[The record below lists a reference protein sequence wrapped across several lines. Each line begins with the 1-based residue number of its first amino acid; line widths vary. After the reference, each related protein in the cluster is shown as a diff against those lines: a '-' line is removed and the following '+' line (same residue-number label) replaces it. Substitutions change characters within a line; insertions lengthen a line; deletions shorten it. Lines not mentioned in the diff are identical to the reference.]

1 MPKSPSCEGPFFFL
15 IHAKISINNRKKQ
28 KFFLYTCNNSGTFLV
43 YRVMKRILL
52 IPFLLLIVLFLPA
65 ASNDLTLTYRQLKNS
80 RVIHAL
86 LNTENIAYG
95 FSIRQDRNGMFSIE
109 APPFLTAN
117 FDGMI
122 RIGELKDSGL
132 FTLMISP
139 MDHGNRSTHFIKC
152 RNFQDIRSPSIN
164 PRLSGIAFSFD
175 NLDLITLSPVFNPSS
190 PLGFG
195 AIAGNPNAFAGI
207 LFASQN
213 NRTIASA
220 TEKYQVNWKQLGIG
234 RRMIFTLLGANAE
247 ATILSFTVEGQ
258 AFIQSAWDMYL
269 GGGIT
274 SGWEIKASSDA
285 LGLKASRRFGG
296 TGVKLKQLSDD
307 ESPADSVR
315 LSAEILSMTDQK
327 TGISVSYES
336 DTFGSPVYGGES
348 QRREISFAIE
358 VSHGPISLQADNR
371 ILYDVDRG
379 KIESTRYL
387 LSLDKDDVSIQA
399 EFTLSRPDGLPLK
412 AEDGRLRIRTENAS
426 LSVTRSKT
434 ELELSWEHVEK
445 GVTFRAAINQD
456 RLVTASLKFTG
467 L

>member
-1 MPKSPSCEGPFFFL
+1 
-15 IHAKISINNRKKQ
+15 
-28 KFFLYTCNNSGTFLV
+28 
-43 YRVMKRILL
+43 MKRLIL
-52 IPFLLLIVLFLPA
+52 IPFFLLVVLFLTA

-95 FSIRQDRNGMFSIE
+95 FSVRQDRSGMFSIE
-109 APPFLTAN
+109 APPFFTAG
-117 FDGMI
+117 FDGLI

-139 MDHGNRSTHFIKC
+139 MDHGNRSTHFIKG
-152 RNFQDIRSPSIN
+152 RNLQDIRSPSIS

-195 AIAGNPNAFAGI
+195 AIAGFSNAFAGI
-207 LFASQN
+207 LLASHN
-213 NRTIASA
+213 NKTIASA

-234 RRMIFTLLGANAE
+234 RRMIFTLLGANAK
-247 ATILSFTVEGQ
+247 ANILSFTVEGQ
-258 AFIQSAWDMYL
+258 AFIQSAWDLFL

-274 SGWEIKASSDA
+274 SGWEIMATSD
-285 LGLKASRRFGG
+285 LLKMKASRRIGG

-307 ESPADSVR
+307 ESPEDSIR
-315 LSAEILSMTDQK
+315 LSAEILSMPDNK
-327 TGISVSYES
+327 TGLSVSYES
-336 DTFGSPVYGGES
+336 DTFSSPVYGGES
-348 QRREISFAIE
+348 QRREISFALE
-358 VSHGPISLQADNR
+358 ASHGPISLLADNR

-387 LSLDKDDVSIQA
+387 LSLDKDDVLIQA
-399 EFTLSRPDGLPLK
+399 EFTLSRPDGLPVK
-412 AEDGRLRIRTENAS
+412 GEDGRLRIKTDNAS
-426 LSVTRSKT
+426 LSVTKSKT
-434 ELELSWEHVEK
+434 ELELSWEHTEN
-445 GVTFRAAINQD
+445 GVTFRASINQD

>member
-1 MPKSPSCEGPFFFL
+1 MPKSSSCEGLFFFL
-15 IHAKISINNRKKQ
+15 IHAKISKNNRKNQ
-28 KFFLYTCNNSGTFLV
+28 FFLICGCYISGTFLV
-43 YRVMKRILL
+43 YRGMKRLIL
-52 IPFLLLIVLFLPA
+52 IPFLLLIVLFLA
-65 ASNDLTLTYRQLKNS
+65 ATSNDLTLTYRQLKNS

-86 LNTENIAYG
+86 LNTENISYC
-95 FSIRQDRNGMFSIE
+95 FSVRQDRNGMFSIE
-109 APPFLTAN
+109 APPFFTAD

-122 RIGELKDSGL
+122 RVGELKDSGL

-139 MDHGNRSTHFIKC
+139 MDHGNRSTHFIKGK
-152 RNFQDIRSPSIN
+152 NLQNIRSPSIN

-195 AIAGNPNAFAGI
+195 AIAGNSNAFAGI
-207 LFASQN
+207 LLASQN
-213 NRTIASA
+213 NKTIDSA

-234 RRMIFTLLGANAE
+234 RRMLFTLLGANAE
-247 ATILSFTVEGQ
+247 ANILSFTVEGQ

-285 LGLKASRRFGG
+285 LEIKASRRIGG

-315 LSAEILSMTDQK
+315 LSAEILSITDTK
-327 TGISVSYES
+327 TGLSVSYDS
-336 DTFGSPVYGGES
+336 DTYSSPIYGGKS
-348 QRREISFAIE
+348 QRREISFALE
-358 VSHGPISLQADNR
+358 VSKGPFSLQADNR
-371 ILYDVDRG
+371 TLYDVDRG

-387 LSLDKDDVSIQA
+387 LSLDKDDVLIQA
-399 EFTLSRPDGLPLK
+399 EFTLSRPDGLPIK

-426 LSVTRSKT
+426 LSVTKSKT
-434 ELELSWEHVEK
+434 ELELSWEHTEN
-445 GVTFRAAINQD
+445 GVTFRASINQD